1 MSYKETK
8 YLKIEWP
15 DYQYFMDKPNVYFCE
30 KDNTYFVPEELVNN
44 ISKN

>member
-15 DYQYFMDKPNVYFCE
+15 DYQYFIGKHNVYFCTD
-30 KDNTYFVPEELVNN
+30 DNTYFVPEKLVNEKLEN
-44 ISKN
+44 